1 MTFKTLLGK
10 RRRIKRPVIYL
21 INWEK
26 NSRSKLQSKVKD
38 FLKVF
43 WDGDVVFEEFP
54 VVGTRL
60 TIDFYNATKN
70 IAIEVQGNQHTKY
83 NKFFHKGNKMN
94 YLDQLKRDD
103 EKLSFCNLN
112 NIKLLEVHEGHVD
125 FNSLHKELKS
135 TWPSILYVKK

>member
-125 FNSLHKELKS
+125 FNSLHKE
-135 TWPSILYVKK
+135 IV

>member
-10 RRRIKRPVIYL
+10 RRKIKRPIIYL

-26 NSRSKLQSKVKD
+26 NSRSKLQTKVKD

-103 EKLSFCNLN
+103 EKLAFCDLN
-112 NIKLLEVHEGHVD
+112 NIKLLEVHEGQLD
-125 FNSLHKELKS
+125 FDSLYKE
-135 TWPSILYVKK
+135 IV

>member
-103 EKLSFCNLN
+103 EKLAFCDLN
-112 NIKLLEVHEGHVD
+112 NIKLLEVHEGHID
-125 FNSLHKELKS
+125 FDSLYKE
-135 TWPSILYVKK
+135 IV

>member
-26 NSRSKLQSKVKD
+26 NSRSKLQTKVKD

-112 NIKLLEVHEGHVD
+112 NIKLLEVHEGHLD
-125 FNSLHKELKS
+125 FNSLHKE
-135 TWPSILYVKK
+135 IV

>member
-26 NSRSKLQSKVKD
+26 NRRSKLQSKVKD

-112 NIKLLEVHEGHVD
+112 NIKLLEVHEGHLD
-125 FNSLHKELKS
+125 FNSLHKE
-135 TWPSILYVKK
+135 IV

>member
-70 IAIEVQGNQHTKY
+70 IAVEVQGNQHTKY

-103 EKLSFCNLN
+103 EKLAFCDLN
-112 NIKLLEVHEGHVD
+112 NIKLLEVHEGQLD
-125 FNSLHKELKS
+125 FDSLYKE
-135 TWPSILYVKK
+135 IV

>member
-10 RRRIKRPVIYL
+10 RRRIKKPINYL
-21 INWEK
+21 IDWEK
-26 NSRSKLQSKVKD
+26 GSRSKLQAKVKD

-54 VVGTRL
+54 VVGSRL
-60 TIDFYNATKN
+60 TLDFYNATKN

-94 YLDQLKRDD
+94 YLHQLKRDD
-103 EKLSFCNLN
+103 EKLAFCDLN
-112 NIKLLEVHEGHVD
+112 NIKLLEVHEGSLD
-125 FNSLHKELKS
+125 FDSLHKE
-135 TWPSILYVKK
+135 IV

>member
-10 RRRIKRPVIYL
+10 RRKIKRPIIYL

-26 NSRSKLQSKVKD
+26 HSRSKLQSKVKD

-103 EKLSFCNLN
+103 EKLAFCDLN
-112 NIKLLEVHEGHVD
+112 NIKLLEVHEGQLD
-125 FNSLHKELKS
+125 FDSLHKE
-135 TWPSILYVKK
+135 IV

>member
-10 RRRIKRPVIYL
+10 RRKIKRPVIYL

-26 NSRSKLQSKVKD
+26 KSRSKLQSRVKG

-60 TIDFYNATKN
+60 TLDFYNATKN

-83 NKFFHKGNKMN
+83 NKFFHKGNKIN
-94 YLDQLKRDD
+94 YLNQLKRDD
-103 EKLSFCNLN
+103 EKLAFCELN
-112 NIKLLEVHEGHVD
+112 TIKLVEVHEGAVD
-125 FNSLHKELKS
+125 FDELHKE
-135 TWPSILYVKK
+135 IF

>member
-26 NSRSKLQSKVKD
+26 NSRSKLQSKVKG

-112 NIKLLEVHEGHVD
+112 NIKLLEVHEGQLD
-125 FNSLHKELKS
+125 FDSLHKE
-135 TWPSILYVKK
+135 IV

>member
-10 RRRIKRPVIYL
+10 KRRIKRPVIYL
-21 INWEK
+21 INWGK
-26 NSRSKLQSKVKD
+26 NSRSKLQGKVKN

-60 TIDFYNATKN
+60 TLDFYNATKN

-83 NKFFHKGNKMN
+83 NKFFHKGNKIN
-94 YLDQLKRDD
+94 YLNQLKRDD
-103 EKLSFCNLN
+103 EKLSFCDLN
-112 NIKLLEVHEGHVD
+112 GIKLLEVHEGSVD
-125 FNSLHKELKS
+125 FDSLHKE
-135 TWPSILYVKK
+135 IV

>member
-1 MTFKTLLGK
+1 MTFQTLLGK
-10 RRRIKRPVIYL
+10 RRKIKRPVIYL

-26 NSRSKLQSKVKD
+26 GSRSKLQGKIKE

-60 TIDFYNATKN
+60 TLDFYNATKH

-94 YLDQLKRDD
+94 YLHQLKRDD
-103 EKLSFCNLN
+103 DKLAFCDLN
-112 NIKLLEVHEGHVD
+112 SIKLIEVHEGQVD
-125 FNSLHKELKS
+125 FDSLYKE
-135 TWPSILYVKK
+135 IL